1 MTTHTNTP
9 GRLLLAGTHSGVGK
23 TTLTSG
29 LIVAL
34 SRRGLAVQPFKV
46 GPDYIDPTYHS
57 LAAGRTCRNLDAWL
71 VPPAQVRSMFDRATQ
86 DCDLAMIEGVMGLFD
101 GFGYDDEQGSTA
113 EMAKLLRSPVV
124 LVVDAAKLARSAGA
138 LAAGY
143 VHFDRELSIAG
154 FIVNRV
160 GSPRH
165 GQGVSRAIERATG
178 KPVFGWLPREATLM
192 VPERHL
198 GLVPTVEAGAWQ
210 PFLASAGDLVEQH
223 LDVDRLLE
231 IARQAPALEHVARP
245 SLPPPREGDADRI
258 RIAVARD
265 AAFQFTYPE
274 NLELLAEAGAE
285 IAFFSPL
292 VDASLPDETAAVV
305 LSGGFPEL
313 YARDLSANAPLREA
327 ITAAHRANMPIYA
340 ECGGLMYLTE
350 AIVDGEGREHEMVGL
365 LPGRSQM
372 TPKLTLGYRLAEAAG
387 DSWLLRRGETVRG
400 HEFHYSIWQDRP
412 AELPAAFELLPRD
425 GDGESKPDG
434 ACVGNLWTSYVH
446 LHFAARPELAQRLVD
461 VARDWARSHSVGA
474 ATTCEYGA
482 PARRDRR

>member
-1 MTTHTNTP
+1 MTTNTTA
-9 GRLLLAGTHSGVGK
+9 RLLLAGTHSGVGK

-34 SRRGLAVQPFKV
+34 GGRGLAVQPFKV

-71 VPPAQVRSMFDRATQ
+71 VPPAQVRAIFDRATQ
-86 DCDLAMIEGVMGLFD
+86 HCDLAMIEGVMGLFD

-124 LVVDAAKLARSAGA
+124 VVVDAAKLARSAGA

-143 VHFDRELSIAG
+143 FNFDHELSIAG

-165 GQGVSRAIERATG
+165 GQGVARAIERATG
-178 KPVFGWLPREATLM
+178 KPVFGWLPREARLM

-198 GLVPTVEAGAWQ
+198 GLVPTVEPGAWQ
-210 PFLASAGDLVEQH
+210 SFLAAASDLVEQH

-231 IARQAPALEHVARP
+231 ISRQAPPLEPVAKPVR
-245 SLPPPREGDADRI
+245 LHAGEADRV

-292 VDASLPDETAAVV
+292 ADASLPDDAAAIV
-305 LSGGFPEL
+305 LSGGFPEV
-313 YARDLSANAPLREA
+313 YARELAANASLRES
-327 ITAAHRANMPIYA
+327 IVVAHRAGMPIYA

-350 AIVDGEGREHEMVGL
+350 AIVDQQGCEHEMVGL

-372 TPKLTLGYRLAEAAG
+372 TPKLTLGYRLAEAAT
-387 DSWLLRRGETVRG
+387 DSWLFRRGETVRG
-400 HEFHYSIWQDRP
+400 HEFHYSIWPDRP
-412 AELPAAFELLPRD
+412 ADLPAALRLVPRD
-425 GDGESKPDG
+425 GDGESKLDG
-434 ACVGNLWTSYVH
+434 ACVANLWSSYIH

-461 VARDWARSHSVGA
+461 AARDWAHRHSICLSTPVEHGVPLLGE
-474 ATTCEYGA
+474 C
-482 PARRDRR
+482 R